1 MYSEEEL
8 LPISALQH
16 FVFCPRQCALIH
28 VEKLWVE
35 NILTYQG
42 RYLHKNVHKKG
53 HEKRKDQRKEKSLQI
68 ASYVYGIFG
77 EADMVEFYADGTV
90 HIVEHKRG
98 RPKAHQ
104 ADEIQLCAQAICLEE
119 MLDKKIEYGFLFYN
133 ETKRREKI
141 IFDEELRRVTV
152 KTIDDFRNMIA
163 NKYTPK
169 GLYTA
174 SCKSCSLVEIC
185 IPKMFYKKSVK
196 TYIKNNIL

>member
-1 MYSEEEL
+1 MYAEEEL

-35 NILTYQG
+35 NVLTYQG
-42 RYLHKNVHKKG
+42 QYLHRNVHEKG
-53 HEKRKDQRKEKSLQI
+53 HEKRKEQMKEKSLQI
-68 ASYVYGIFG
+68 ASYAYGIFG
-77 EADMVEFYADGTV
+77 EADMVEFYKDGTV

-98 RPKAHQ
+98 KPKTHQ

-119 MLDKKIEYGFLFYN
+119 MLEKKIDYGFLFYN

-141 IFDEELRRVTV
+141 IFDDAIRKTTV
-152 KTIDDFRNMIA
+152 KTIHDLRDMIA

-169 GLYTA
+169 GSYKA
-174 SCKSCSLVEIC
+174 SCKSCSFFEIC
-185 IPKMFYKKSVK
+185 IPKIFDKKSVK
-196 TYIKNNIL
+196 TYIKNNIV